1 MRLLEDIYIV
11 QFIQRAIKERRT
23 QVLDVLENN
32 SVKSMEHYRELMGN
46 LDSLNYISQEISDLL
61 EKQEIN
67 DV

>member
-1 MRLLEDIYIV
+1 MEDIYIV

>member
-1 MRLLEDIYIV
+1 MEDIYIV

-46 LDSLNYISQEISDLL
+46 LDSLNYLSQEISDLL

>member
-61 EKQEIN
+61 EKQEQN

>member
-46 LDSLNYISQEISDLL
+46 LDSLNYLSQEISDLL
-61 EKQEIN
+61 EKQEQN

>member
-46 LDSLNYISQEISDLL
+46 LDSLNYLSQEISDLL

>member
-23 QVLDVLENN
+23 QVLDVLEHN

-46 LDSLNYISQEISDLL
+46 LESLNYISQEISDLL
-61 EKQEIN
+61 EKQEQN

>member
-32 SVKSMEHYRELMGN
+32 TVKNMEHYRELMGN
-46 LDSLNYISQEISDLL
+46 LDSLNYISQELSSLL
-61 EKQEIN
+61 EQQELN
-67 DV
+67 HD

>member
-1 MRLLEDIYIV
+1 LEDIYIV

-46 LDSLNYISQEISDLL
+46 LDSLNYLSQEISDLL